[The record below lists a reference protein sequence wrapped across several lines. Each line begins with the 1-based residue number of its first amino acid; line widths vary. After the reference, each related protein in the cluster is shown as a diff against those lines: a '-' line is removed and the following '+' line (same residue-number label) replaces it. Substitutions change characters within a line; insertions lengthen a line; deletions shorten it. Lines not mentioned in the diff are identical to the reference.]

1 MLQWLTPVHNWPSPR
16 SFPRASS
23 KNGLGITN
31 SLTTP
36 FPAPQSH
43 SRRQETSSQVFDMAE
58 PTKICPYSLPDLK
71 NTSDDAVAAYL
82 KTKSF
87 AQSHTLTD
95 VRLSL
100 STAACLIAGAT
111 FYLDYTQGFEKT
123 KTFTLY
129 ACIAYFTLNTA
140 LTIWLY
146 FFESSTIY
154 VGKHKTAPVSLTISS
169 KVAKHDPTYRL
180 KILQTQV
187 IDGKKILRIRD
198 VEGPFMNWIDDKGFF
213 VKKPFESWLGA
224 SVPWILENEDVPKE
238 LDSGV
243 VTASGRKVQEEMTGV
258 EVGSGKGSV
267 RRKGKKV

>member
-1 MLQWLTPVHNWPSPR
+1 
-16 SFPRASS
+16 
-23 KNGLGITN
+23 
-31 SLTTP
+31 
-36 FPAPQSH
+36 
-43 SRRQETSSQVFDMAE
+43 MAE

-87 AQSHTLTD
+87 AQSHSLTD
-95 VRLSL
+95 VRLTL
-100 STAACLIAGAT
+100 STAACLIAGST

-146 FFESSTIY
+146 FVESSTIY
-154 VGKHKTAPVSLTISS
+154 VGKHKTAPVSVIISS
-169 KVAKHDPTYRL
+169 KVTKHDPTYRL
-180 KILQTQV
+180 KISETQV
-187 IDGKKILRIRD
+187 VDGKKIMRVRD
-198 VEGPFMNWIDDKGFF
+198 VEGPFMDWIDDKGFF
-213 VKKPFESWLGA
+213 VKKPFETWLGA
-224 SVPWILENEDVPKE
+224 SIPWISENENVSKE
-238 LDSGV
+238 SDSGV
-243 VTASGRKVQEEMTGV
+243 ATTSGRQTQEEATSI